1 MAHLQGPAPCDAVRT
16 LSYLLGMGRD
26 SGALLKPGMSF
37 AGMPAGIQ
45 AGPVSRS
52 LTLCQGA
59 ALKLDLDSGA
69 PHQAS
74 VRTEAAG
81 SCRSNAISMGSL
93 GRLDKNEAYVI
104 NLPKQ
109 K

>member
-1 MAHLQGPAPCDAVRT
+1 MAHLQDPAPCDVLHT

-37 AGMPAGIQ
+37 AGMPAGNQ
-45 AGPVSRS
+45 AAPVSLS
-52 LTLCQGA
+52 LTMCQGA
-59 ALKLDLDSGA
+59 ALKLDSDSGA

-81 SCRSNAISMGSL
+81 PCRNNAFSTGSL
-93 GRLDKNEAYVI
+93 GMG
-104 NLPKQ
+104 
-109 K
+109 